1 MFTWLNNLF
10 PYSDL
15 HSLNL
20 DWILFKMKETA
31 AQAAKAVADA
41 ANALA
46 QVAEAKAAALTAQ
59 TAAQDAQT
67 AANKA
72 AGNAANAAANAVQ
85 ALSAAQTAQE
95 TATAANNKA
104 QTAQE
109 TATAANNKA
118 QTAQETATAANNKAQ
133 TAQESANT
141 AQSAAQTAQNTAN
154 TAQSAAETAQ
164 SAVDGANTEINSL
177 KNRFPVKN
185 IDIAR
190 NAVSTSNL
198 TEKSVT
204 LSRLAVLTSYLYTDT
219 TPNGSARFPDGSG
232 SASIDQITAGIV
244 NTHISFI
251 QHLTTEYIQ
260 IRINITEN
268 NDSKMYTSS
277 SPIVI
282 CNNKTLKG
290 IIAIAP
296 IIVIKNNTND
306 IYNGFIVLSHV
317 SGNSGLNIKC
327 QVIFNSTTPFNDST
341 QFVITADA
349 VSAKLSESK

>member
-85 ALSAAQTAQE
+85 ALSA
-95 TATAANNKA
+95 
-104 QTAQE
+104 
-109 TATAANNKA
+109 A

>member
-1 MFTWLNNLF
+1 MFNWLGNLF

-20 DWILFKMKETA
+20 DWILSKMKETA

-85 ALSAAQTAQE
+85 ALNA
-95 TATAANNKA
+95 A

-164 SAVDGANTEINSL
+164 SAVDGANTEIDSL
-177 KNRFPVKN
+177 KKRFPVKN

-204 LSRLAVLTSYLYTDT
+204 ISRLAVITSYLYTNT
-219 TPNGSARFPDGSG
+219 TQNGSVRFPDGSG
-232 SASIDQITAGIV
+232 SASLGQITAGIV
-244 NTHISFI
+244 NPHISFI

-260 IRINITEN
+260 IRINITDN
-268 NDSKMYTSS
+268 NNSKVYTSS

-282 CNNKTLKG
+282 CNNKTLEG

-296 IIVIKNNTND
+296 IIVIKNSTND

-341 QFVITADA
+341 RFVITVNA
-349 VSAKLSESK
+349 VSAKLSESM

>member
-1 MFTWLNNLF
+1 
-10 PYSDL
+10 
-15 HSLNL
+15 
-20 DWILFKMKETA
+20 MKETA

-46 QVAEAKAAALTAQ
+46 QVAEAKAAAPTAQ

-85 ALSAAQTAQE
+85 ALNAAQTAQE
-95 TATAANNKA
+95 TANTAQSAA
-104 QTAQE
+104 QTAQSAAE
-109 TATAANNKA
+109 TAQSAA
-118 QTAQETATAANNKAQ
+118 QTAQNTAN
-133 TAQESANT
+133 TAQNTANTAQSAAET

-177 KNRFPVKN
+177 KKRFPVKN

-204 LSRLAVLTSYLYTDT
+204 ISRLAVLKSYLYTHNDID
-219 TPNGSARFPDGSG
+219 SARFPDGSG

-244 NTHISFI
+244 NTRISFLA
-251 QHLTTEYIQ
+251 HLTTEYIQ
-260 IRINITEN
+260 IRINIT
-268 NDSKMYTSS
+268 DSGQTYACS

-282 CNNKTLKG
+282 CDHRDSVG

-296 IIVIKNNTND
+296 IIVIKNSTND
-306 IYNGFIVLSHV
+306 IYNGYIRLSHV
-317 SGNSGLNIKC
+317 SSSQDLNIKC
-327 QVIFNSTTPFNDST
+327 EVIFNSATPFNDST
-341 QFVITADA
+341 QFVITAHA
-349 VSAKLSESK
+349 VSAQLSEST